1 MASTDASNAIINTGS
16 VFAPYQEF
24 FYTIPAGSCQRVDYV
39 TDNFALLEV
48 SSVNAL
54 EINFG
59 GAVNQTNFTTGLQ
72 YKLTE
77 IVPYIQL
84 FNRSNSPLTVHFALG
99 VGDIRDNR
107 LAVVG
112 SINTT
117 NTYTH
122 MAVKRYVIPA
132 SGELELALTAEKVEV
147 QNTGAADIY
156 IGDTA
161 GFLISP
167 SGSMELPFSGTFRIY
182 GTATNTVVIG
192 GWSTLPVVMPT
203 ENTTSE
209 RSARVV
215 EISGGLTPSGD
226 DSAVAGGDEVDE

>member
-1 MASTDASNAIINTGS
+1 MAKTDANNALINTGS

-59 GAVNQTNFTTGLQ
+59 GAVNQTNFTAGLQ

-99 VGDIRDNR
+99 VGGIRDNR

-117 NTYTH
+117 NTYTQ
-122 MAVKRYVIPA
+122 MAVRRYVIPA
-132 SGELELALTAEKVEV
+132 SGELELALTAEKVEI
-147 QNTGAADIY
+147 QNSGANDIF

-167 SGSMELPFSGTFRIY
+167 SGSMELPFSGTVKIF
-182 GTATNTVVIG
+182 GTATNTVVVG
-192 GWSTLPVVMPT
+192 GWSTLPIIMPE
-203 ENTTSE
+203 ENTTSN
-209 RSARVV
+209 RVTAVV
-215 EISGGLTPSGD
+215 EVSGGIKPSG
-226 DSAVAGGDEVDE
+226 GDMITFDNSEGN